1 MSETKPDDG
10 WRFVVFDPATRLEIW
25 KNEKT
30 GQYQDRLPVK
40 RGGVGPLEARELEE
54 RAEK

>member
-1 MSETKPDDG
+1 MNETKPDDG

-25 KNEKT
+25 RNEKT

-40 RGGVGPLEARELEE
+40 RGGVGPLEDVQFVGHE
-54 RAEK
+54 